1 MTDKNKRDRM
11 VVMLKLFRYLKPYW
25 WQIIILLC
33 AVAGQVWSALQLP
46 ALMASIVNDGIV
58 AGDVDFIWGAGI
70 KMVLYAL
77 VAAMG
82 ASLANFL
89 SARIGTA
96 FSRDL
101 RRDIFAKVLSFSVAD
116 MNKFSTASLITR
128 TTNDVSQVQQAA
140 VMCMS
145 MLLRAPM
152 TAVLAVVQAIRT
164 APDMTW
170 IIALAVGVIVLLV
183 VVILAIV
190 MPKFKIIQQ
199 MIDKITQLTRENL
212 TGLRVIR
219 AFNNEYWSRRNLI
232 GRILVLRNWRFG

>member
-145 MLLRAPM
+145 MLFGADDGG
-152 TAVLAVVQAIRT
+152 ACGCAGDSDGAGHDVDYCA
-164 APDMTW
+164 
-170 IIALAVGVIVLLV
+170 G
-183 VVILAIV
+183 
-190 MPKFKIIQQ
+190 
-199 MIDKITQLTRENL
+199 
-212 TGLRVIR
+212 
-219 AFNNEYWSRRNLI
+219 
-232 GRILVLRNWRFG
+232 GRGDCVAGRGDFGDRDAEV